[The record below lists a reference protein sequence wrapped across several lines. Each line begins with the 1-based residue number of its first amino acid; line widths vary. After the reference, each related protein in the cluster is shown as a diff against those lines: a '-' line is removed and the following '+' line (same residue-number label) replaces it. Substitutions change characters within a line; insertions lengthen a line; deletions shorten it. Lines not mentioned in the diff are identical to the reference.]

1 MARVILFNQDPESL
15 FLGSDVVP
23 RLFYGS
29 TLVFPVGYRIT
40 AARGDFQIN
49 GQSAILSRIGGLNGE
64 AGSFVLNG
72 QAANFLNSQVVAAD
86 FGAFSLGGQ
95 NALLGRTRLMPAAN
109 GAFTLNGQDV
119 GLTLRRLTADPGYY
133 DVNASL
139 TDLYYNSRVQADNA
153 LFVMFGQDANFYSTT
168 SAASEHGTFNLNGQA
183 AGGLYNRVG
192 VTDVGVYAF
201 NGQAANLTKFSGGAS
216 DFGSYALTG
225 QDAGGIRDY
234 DMAAAQGSFLLGG
247 QDANFLYSRI
257 FIAAHG
263 TYLLNGQAATL
274 SPMFK
279 GVADQGTYNLSGQL
293 ADLKKA
299 YMMSA
304 AHGAYA
310 FSGQAA
316 TLTAPLVKSKVG
328 SFNTGTGAVNSNV
341 VVTGLGF
348 QPDVVIFFW
357 MGSTLTTDT
366 VVNGSPRMGWG
377 AAVSSTKRFSHAT
390 ITIDA
395 GATSAAG
402 SFTAND
408 RCVSVPSGTAAYD
421 GQLDFVS
428 MDSDGFTLIVD
439 DQFANSF
446 RIHYLAL
453 GGIDADILNTTIA
466 ASTGNQDYNSLGFT
480 PTAVLLATAGGVSYG
495 ISTGA
500 VFTIGAIS
508 AANQALLTAAAQ
520 GGGAAAAQTTA
531 YCADGTY
538 AVGYSNAFTTP
549 LNRYAT
555 GSIITNGFRLNVG
568 AAPGAPITL
577 SALCIGGCSVALGAF
592 ATSTNGTNFSY
603 SGFGFQPKAAIFAS
617 AARAESTTTT
627 MTDHAFAS
635 VGIASSPT
643 ERAAISFMDVDAAGT
658 MNSGAGQ
665 EHDEVYMNLS
675 TANPPALQGL
685 MDLVSF
691 DSDGMTLVMDDVDP
705 GAYFGWYLAV
715 G

>member
-1 MARVILFNQDPESL
+1 MARVRLFNRDPES
-15 FLGSDVVP
+15 FFYGSEVVP
-23 RLFYGS
+23 RLFFGS
-29 TLVFPVGYRIT
+29 TLVFPVGYRVT
-40 AARGDFQIN
+40 AARGNFQFNGQNAILSRLGNLNGEFGSFSLN
-49 GQSAILSRIGGLNGE
+49 GQSA
-64 AGSFVLNG
+64 
-72 QAANFLNSQVVAAD
+72 NFLLSQVVAA
-86 FGAFSLGGQ
+86 GLGSFSLNGQ
-95 NALLGRTRLMPAAN
+95 DAQLTRTRIMSAAN
-109 GAFTLNGQDV
+109 GAFTFSGQDV
-119 GLTLRRLTADPGYY
+119 SFNRRLLDALPGYY
-133 DVNASL
+133 DLNPTL
-139 TDLYYNSRVQADNA
+139 TDLYYNGRVQADNA
-153 LFVMFGQDANFYSTT
+153 LFVMFGQDANFYTTT
-168 SAASEHGTFNLNGQA
+168 SAASEHGVFNLNGQA
-183 AGGLYNRVG
+183 AGGLYSRLG
-192 VTDVGVYAF
+192 TTDVGVF
-201 NGQAANLTKFSGGAS
+201 NLTGQAATLTKQAGGAS
-216 DFGSYALTG
+216 DFGSFSLNG
-225 QDAGGIRDY
+225 QDVDFTRQY
-234 DMAAAQGSFLLGG
+234 DLIAAPGAFAFSG
-247 QDANFLYSRI
+247 QDVNYLYSRI
-257 FIAAHG
+257 FAANQG
-263 TYLLNGQAATL
+263 TYLLNGQAAVL

-279 GVADQGTYNLSGQL
+279 VAADQGTYNLSGQL

-316 TLTAPLVKSKVG
+316 TLTAPTVRSKVG

-341 VVTGLGF
+341 VITGLGF

-377 AAVSSTKRFSHAT
+377 AAVSSSKRFSHAT

-395 GATSAAG
+395 GANSAAG
-402 SFTAND
+402 TFTSD
-408 RCVSVPSGTAAYD
+408 TKCVSVPSGTAAYD
-421 GQLDFVS
+421 GELDFVS
-428 MDSDGFTLIVD
+428 MDADGFTLIVD

-446 RIHYLAL
+446 RVHYLAL

-480 PTAVLLATAGGVSYG
+480 PTAVLLATAGGGSFG
-495 ISTGA
+495 ISTGT

-508 AANQALLTAAAQ
+508 AANQALLTASAQ
-520 GGGAAAAQTTA
+520 GGGAASSQTTA

-549 LNRYAT
+549 LNRYAS

-577 SALCIGGCSVALGAF
+577 SALCLGGCSVALGAF
-592 ATSTNGTNFSY
+592 TTSTNGTNFSY

-635 VGIASSPT
+635 LGAASSPS
-643 ERAAISFMDVDAAGT
+643 ERAAISFMDVDAAAT

-691 DSDGMTLVMDDVDP
+691 DSDGMTLVMDDTDP